1 MANMTPT
8 MGYIFLVINGIALL
22 AIGYSARKSQV
33 RNFEDFEVAGRRVR
47 WPLIAGSF
55 VVTFTWASTILVAG
69 EAGYNFGWPA
79 LWIYPISAAGFA
91 ITVPAWIR
99 IKKSLPDGTT
109 YPEFVRLRFGK
120 NTHILTTLVTLAI
133 HFIVLFYLIIGLG
146 FGFSPLFG
154 LEFWE
159 AVVFGGAI
167 IILFTVLGGLWS
179 SLMTDYFQ
187 YLVVW
192 IVVSL
197 VFIFGTNAVGG
208 LGAVYDNLAAQE
220 MTKGFALVT
229 EDSFLNYFFVYLF
242 GWIFYP
248 LVDQTVW
255 QRVYAL
261 DDPDDTAR
269 TISVAMLTWAF
280 LPAMGVLIGIIGAAG
295 NVQFGS
301 PSEIV
306 AATVSTYAP
315 TWLVILFALLVFNA
329 IASTLGSM
337 LVAMSG
343 IITKDIY
350 DTYVGDL
357 DDDRKMLYDQAIV
370 VLMGALIIFLAI
382 TFRSSILAV
391 SIFLGAFYVV
401 ISVPTFLAFMWP
413 RTNKKAV
420 FGAIAWGFVIA
431 LTLGYAVNFDVINEI
446 AGIPLTIWGLYA
458 FMMFSEAAIVILG
471 SILLGSKPVPIEQI
485 GERAASEEVLG
496 DD

>member
-1 MANMTPT
+1 MVDMTPT
-8 MGYIFLVINGIALL
+8 MGYAFLVINGIFLV
-22 AIGYSARKSQV
+22 AIGYTARRSQV

-47 WPLIAGSF
+47 WPLVAGSF

-91 ITVPAWIR
+91 ITVPVWLR
-99 IKKSLPDGTT
+99 IKRSLPDGTT
-109 YPEFVRLRFGK
+109 YPEFVRLRFGR

-154 LEFWE
+154 LQFWE

-192 IVVSL
+192 VVVSL
-197 VFIFGTNAVGG
+197 VFVFGTNAVGG
-208 LGAVYDNLAAQE
+208 LGAVYDNLASQG

-229 EDSFLNYFFVYLF
+229 EDSFFNYFFVYLF
-242 GWIFYP
+242 GWLFYP

-255 QRVYAL
+255 QRVYAIE
-261 DDPDDTAR
+261 DPEDTAR

-295 NVQFGS
+295 GVGFDS

-315 TWLVILFALLVFNA
+315 AWLVVLFALLVFNA

-350 DTYVGDL
+350 DEYIGDL
-357 DDDRKMLYDQAIV
+357 DDDRKMLYDQVIV
-370 VLMGALIIFLAI
+370 VAMGALVIFLAV

-401 ISVPTFLAFMWP
+401 ISVPTFVAFVWP
-413 RTNKKAV
+413 RAHRRAV
-420 FGAIAWGFVIA
+420 FASIAWGFAIA
-431 LTLGYAVNFDVINEI
+431 LSLGYAVNFDVVNEI
-446 AGIPLTIWGLYA
+446 AGVPLTIWGLYA
-458 FMMFSEAAIVILG
+458 FMMFSEVAIIVAG
-471 SILLGSKPVPIEQI
+471 SILLGSDAVPIEQI
-485 GERAASEEVLG
+485 GERAAREGIPG